1 MEFDSY
7 EDLLRSINIAESL
20 ESIPPVMFEV
30 LGTVLEAVPERN
42 TARMYRTPR
51 TDGVG
56 AGNPAETSRAVDA
69 LNGARPVFQTEGDHA
84 ILVRD
89 DEAED
94 PAMEPERDDIEDC
107 ATEPGDEIFSDE
119 SETMADMEEET
130 GSPTGE
136 VVADFAEVFQLPT
149 ITGEEDEEMAATDVF
164 SPEEVIE
171 VQADDVPTQEDNGTN
186 EAGVLDFLA
195 SVAEHS
201 KTQRMVPMM
210 MVISCFQMIMR
221 QSLMGPLLR

>member
-30 LGTVLEAVPERN
+30 LGTVLEAVPERS
-42 TARMYRTPR
+42 TARVYRTPR

-56 AGNPAETSRAVDA
+56 MGNPVGISRAVDA
-69 LNGARPVFQTEGDHA
+69 LNGARTVFQTQGDHA

-94 PAMEPERDDIEDC
+94 PAMEPGRGDIEDC
-107 ATEPGDEIFSDE
+107 TTEPGDEIFSEE
-119 SETMADMEEET
+119 SETMVDMEEET

-136 VVADFAEVFQLPT
+136 VVDETSQKFSSCLPSL
-149 ITGEEDEEMAATDVF
+149 V
-164 SPEEVIE
+164 
-171 VQADDVPTQEDNGTN
+171 
-186 EAGVLDFLA
+186 
-195 SVAEHS
+195 
-201 KTQRMVPMM
+201 KK
-210 MVISCFQMIMR
+210 MR
-221 QSLMGPLLR
+221 R